1 MEPVS
6 LSVSVVALATIFDS
20 ALNCFKHVK
29 VAKSFGSD
37 YQTYVLRLQN
47 LQLRLSR
54 WGETVGLGK
63 DLTAGGQSMV
73 GALPDS
79 QLKQAEE
86 LVGHIIRLFSDAEEL
101 ADKYAGSAG
110 DLVVIEEDAQGL
122 GGTAKLCQKMRDIC
136 LRRQRQT
143 NAAKKT
149 KWSLFSREKFIEL
162 VDNIQKLIDD
172 LESVFPAETRISKEQ
187 NLCEQEA
194 SELREEKALPELQK
208 ITLKQDALLAEAIAK
223 LAHNVRTSAP
233 ATLCRSLQDR
243 SVLPNRR
250 RSPTTCMTNPKSS
263 IRRRFRTSLA
273 ARASPSASR

>member
-54 WGETVGLGK
+54 WGEIVGLGK
-63 DLTAGGQSMV
+63 GLAALETSTASPLQE
-73 GALPDS
+73 S

-86 LVGHIIRLFSDAEEL
+86 LVGHIAQLFYDAEGL
-101 ADKYAGSAG
+101 ANKYADKPD
-110 DLVVIEEDAQGL
+110 DLVALDEDAHGL
-122 GGTAKLCQKMRDIC
+122 GDTAKVCQKMRDIC
-136 LRRQRQT
+136 LRRQRRT
-143 NAAKKT
+143 NVAKKV

-172 LESVFPAETRISKEQ
+172 LENVFPAETRISKEQ

-208 ITLKQDALLAEAIAK
+208 IALKQDALLAEAIAK
-223 LAHNVRTSAP
+223 LAHNVRTPAP
-233 ATLCRSLQDR
+233 ATLDRSLQIY
-243 SVLPNRR
+243 SVIPNRR
-250 RSPTTCMTNPKSS
+250 RSTTTCTTNPKSS
-263 IRRRFRTSLA
+263 TKRRFRTSLA
-273 ARASPSASR
+273 VRASLSASQ